1 MLLEQYNFQMKRS
14 AYKSKV
20 ESIDPYITKIEFNH
34 LISWFF
40 DSNVNDINLNKFIA
54 LCRNKNLNF
63 GSAMGCFLTFIQQ
76 NFLTCIH

>member
-34 LISWFF
+34 LISY
-40 DSNVNDINLNKFIA
+40 
-54 LCRNKNLNF
+54 
-63 GSAMGCFLTFIQQ
+63 FLIQMLMI
-76 NFLTCIH
+76 LT